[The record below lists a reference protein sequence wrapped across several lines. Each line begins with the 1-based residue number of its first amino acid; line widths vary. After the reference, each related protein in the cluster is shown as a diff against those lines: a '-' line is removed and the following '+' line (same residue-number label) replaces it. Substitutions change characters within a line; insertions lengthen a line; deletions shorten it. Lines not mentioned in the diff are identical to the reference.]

1 MSIPISILYK
11 LPESI
16 EALLAAGSWLFLEH
30 MELTSIGEIPVR
42 VVEFESTKRN
52 LDPSNSRSSSGSLS
66 LGKLVSTVDFPL
78 ARNPGVRR
86 FTQTGLTNCG
96 CAGQPKSRNDME
108 VRNRLNGAEWAKATV
123 AAPGEECNT
132 AART

>member
-52 LDPSNSRSSSGSLS
+52 LDPSNSRSSSRSLS
-66 LGKLVSTVDFPL
+66 LGNWFQPL
-78 ARNPGVRR
+78 
-86 FTQTGLTNCG
+86 T
-96 CAGQPKSRNDME
+96 SRWRVIQEFGDSHKP
-108 VRNRLNGAEWAKATV
+108 A
-123 AAPGEECNT
+123 
-132 AART
+132 